1 MTRKKAA
8 TAGGL
13 GKALVKSKQK
23 KPNLVVDGEG
33 PQGGFKVHTTVE
45 VNTASKKP
53 PAAVSILEQS
63 SLEEFAQLAQLSSK
77 QFEAERGYTVISG
90 NQMVPVGHNQMIG
103 NFVGGAQNG
112 QAQYTPLTIPRRP
125 TWEKGMTNHEI
136 DNNEKQAFLQ
146 WRADIASREQNN
158 VSLAITPFE
167 KNVDIWR
174 QLWRVIERSHLLLQ
188 IVDGRNPYFF
198 YSADLEKYIEEVS
211 GDKHFILL
219 INKADY
225 LSEEII
231 AHWNQFFKEK
241 GVAHIFFSAL
251 AEQEKLDG
259 VPEEVSDDEGEDQD
273 SDEED
278 EADGEDKDEEETKQ

>member
-1 MTRKKAA
+1 M
-8 TAGGL
+8 
-13 GKALVKSKQK
+13 
-23 KPNLVVDGEG
+23 
-33 PQGGFKVHTTVE
+33 
-45 VNTASKKP
+45 NTASKKP
-53 PAAVSILEQS
+53 VSILEQS

-167 KNVDIWR
+167 KNIDIWR

-188 IVDGRNPYFF
+188 
-198 YSADLEKYIEEVS
+198 VS
-211 GDKHFILL
+211 ILTL
-219 INKADY
+219 
-225 LSEEII
+225 
-231 AHWNQFFKEK
+231 
-241 GVAHIFFSAL
+241 
-251 AEQEKLDG
+251 
-259 VPEEVSDDEGEDQD
+259 
-273 SDEED
+273 
-278 EADGEDKDEEETKQ
+278 